1 MFPTLPKLADIAEG
15 SVPILL
21 RRSAWNLAWKSR
33 FLYSQ
38 RGMGNEYG
46 QRAAKLSA
54 GSKGGHNSFHF

>member
-38 RGMGNEYG
+38 RGMGNEY
-46 QRAAKLSA
+46 RP
-54 GSKGGHNSFHF
+54 KGCEAFGWE